1 MALSMQQSKNRIKS
15 IQSTKKITKAMEL
28 VSTSKLKRAKDI
40 YFKMTPFE
48 KELQTLMSCVVSNLD
63 NKKNIYFNKNLN
75 SKKKLYIIVT
85 SSLGLCGG
93 YDANI
98 YRFIENKIN
107 KDNDDLII
115 FGLKG
120 IHYFANKGFSII
132 DKQEELPQFNVKEK
146 ITDRIA
152 KIVQSQYEN
161 QTYESIYMVY
171 SKYINSLTFEPTQVT
186 LLPLDAKTQKVKMSK
201 ELLIEPSKEE
211 VLKELIPFYLNME
224 IKKYLFEAMLSEQA
238 SRRTAMENATDNAYE
253 LENQLLLA
261 YNKARQA
268 MITQEISE
276 ISSSADA
283 LK

>member
-15 IQSTKKITKAMEL
+15 IQSTKKITRAMEL
-28 VSTSKLKRAKDI
+28 VATSKLKRAKDI

-48 KELQTLMSCVVSNLD
+48 KELQNLMNTVITNLD
-63 NKKNIYFNKNLN
+63 HTKNIYFNKNQN
-75 SKKKLYIIVT
+75 TQKKLYIIVN

-98 YRFIENKIN
+98 YRFIEKKID
-107 KDNDDLII
+107 KQKDDLIVL
-115 FGLKG
+115 GLKG
-120 IHYFANKGFSII
+120 IHYFLNKGYSII
-132 DKQEELPQFNVKEK
+132 SKYEELPQFNIKEK
-146 ITDRIA
+146 LTQNIA
-152 KIVQSQYEN
+152 QFIQSQFEN
-161 QTYESIYMVY
+161 QTYEAIYMVY
-171 SKYINSLTFEPTQVT
+171 SKYINSLTFEPSIVT
-186 LLPLDAKTQKVKMSK
+186 LLPLETTFQKVKMNK
-201 ELLIEPSKEE
+201 ALLIEPNKEE
-211 VLKELIPFYLNME
+211 VFKELIPFYLNME

-238 SRRTAMENATDNAYE
+238 SRRTAMENATDNAEE

-276 ISSSADA
+276 ISGSADA